1 MLTEFADLLN
11 ECGLECKATKSNWFA
26 NRAAWDE
33 LRDPQ
38 FRMRVPVSSIC
49 SGRLGTSSS
58 GAGQVRAATFLE
70 FQLCSE
76 LIVVGSC
83 LTVDADTDAAIDFA
97 LARAR
102 GLWMQSKT
110 ALCRKRV
117 PISKRVENYYCS
129 IGASALHGLE
139 GVPLTQTALKKVMGF
154 DRSCLRAMARMV
166 KHEGET
172 WVNFRRRQNKFLRNL
187 FDKLQIQEL
196 GVRLLSKQ
204 HGWARHVLRLS
215 PSDIAYIW
223 ANTGTLEEWHSMQA
237 FHSVLDP
244 TSKNRWRHSTRAP
257 KFIGK

>member
-1 MLTEFADLLN
+1 
-11 ECGLECKATKSNWFA
+11 
-26 NRAAWDE
+26 
-33 LRDPQ
+33 
-38 FRMRVPVSSIC
+38 
-49 SGRLGTSSS
+49 
-58 GAGQVRAATFLE
+58 
-70 FQLCSE
+70 
-76 LIVVGSC
+76 
-83 LTVDADTDAAIDFA
+83 
-97 LARAR
+97 
-102 GLWMQSKT
+102 MQSKT

-129 IGASALHGLE
+129 VGASALHGLE

-154 DRSCLRAMARMV
+154 DRSCLRAMARIV

-204 HGWARHVLRLS
+204 HGWAGHVLRLS

-244 TSKNRWRHSTRAP
+244 TSKNRWRHSTKGP
-257 KFIGK
+257 KIHWESPLP